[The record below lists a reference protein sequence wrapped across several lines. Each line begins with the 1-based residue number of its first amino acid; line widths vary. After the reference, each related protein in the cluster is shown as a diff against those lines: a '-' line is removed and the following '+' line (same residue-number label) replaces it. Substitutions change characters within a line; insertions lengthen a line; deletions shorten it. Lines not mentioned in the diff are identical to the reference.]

1 MSELRQVGLWSNVAL
16 SLLIHSSCH
25 TLALPSL
32 WVKKGMFSRCSRCAQ
47 VCFLRASVFLFIPLL
62 AGRDCK
68 SGLAC
73 QVDMLLRV
81 GSQGKFFISP
91 PRGCKSLWH
100 TYTHHLISDRH
111 LPHLRLWEAAAGM
124 QALRT
129 WNGGG
134 GGLQLTTL
142 GAQREKG
149 FPVGEEAVIP
159 CQFQR
164 TTWQW
169 LACTSHAPEES
180 GDLS

>member
-111 LPHLRLWEAAAGM
+111 LPHLRLAVAGLYLTCPRGVRWPILGTPGLLHVFF
-124 QALRT
+124 ATLRL
-129 WNGGG
+129 N
-134 GGLQLTTL
+134 
-142 GAQREKG
+142 
-149 FPVGEEAVIP
+149 IP
-159 CQFQR
+159 I
-164 TTWQW
+164 QW
-169 LACTSHAPEES
+169 LGFLFLNRGP
-180 GDLS
+180 